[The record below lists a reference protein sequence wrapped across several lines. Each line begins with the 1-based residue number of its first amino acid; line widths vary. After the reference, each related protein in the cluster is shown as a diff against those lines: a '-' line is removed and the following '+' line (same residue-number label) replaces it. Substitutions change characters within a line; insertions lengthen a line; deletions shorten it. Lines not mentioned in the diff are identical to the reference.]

1 MAIPQVFHTVKPQDF
16 TVTPVTVHKKYVIQ
30 RTDLYSG
37 SLPITSSGYK
47 IWDAVYTNEKLK
59 LGTERTYPT
68 NSWDGSNKHIIWKSI
83 DAQYYR
89 FPYDSF
95 ATFEHANER
104 FTYKFLNY
112 SASIFSIPQQDFGE
126 GIQPG
131 TVRLSNTTHNISL
144 QDDGNGN
151 LYDTAQSTASF
162 AGWAKPPIFGA
173 KFNDLFRYSTSQ
185 LAISTTILLNP
196 YIIKSAE
203 SSIDADA
210 KICIVNCNLYHNPY
224 PILNFKSNGY
234 GFINHKN
241 YFNFDGD
248 FSIDFLVSQKTI
260 VDYEQCVINKNSV
273 IERQLYGFDTD
284 FSYSSSLD
292 IISTNVYPFDVRI
305 NTASQVVFKRSNGIN
320 FITVSGSSI
329 DDGGIYRISI
339 VKTGS
344 LVQFYQN
351 GQFKMQATDSLGR
364 CDNQHSIILGN
375 NDIYSTASY
384 GEFGTYLNN
393 LYFYD
398 YAFPVIS
405 GYLAN
410 PKSTSS
416 TETYYTNVVGN
427 VFYKSGKIVLS
438 SDSYMWADKYYLMF
452 NSASAW
458 SVEFRN
464 THTIYQWETIV
475 RIPKGSFNISQ
486 NPSALQNPYTD
497 LLRNEFT
504 GSNPNVDLYPYATT
518 IGLYNDKKDLLA
530 VAKLNQPL
538 KMRDDVD
545 MNISIKWDS

>member
-47 IWDAVYTNEKLK
+47 IWEAIFTNEKLK
-59 LGTERTYPT
+59 LGTGKTYPT

-89 FPYDSF
+89 YPYDSF

-104 FTYKFLNY
+104 FSYKFLSY

-131 TVRLSNTTHNISL
+131 TVILRNDDYNISL

-151 LYDTAQSTASF
+151 LYDTSISTSSIAS
-162 AGWAKPPIFGA
+162 KENLSMYLS
-173 KFNDLFRYSTSQ
+173 FNSLFRSFDNFYYASDLGLNSTLIGSGEVSYKSSTISP
-185 LAISTTILLNP
+185 AIAIYKNCKFFDNP
-196 YIIKSAE
+196 SANSGLTARFSGT
-203 SSIDADA
+203 SSYVMIDHVDD
-210 KICIVNCNLYHNPY
+210 
-224 PILNFKSNGY
+224 
-234 GFINHKN
+234 
-241 YFNFDGD
+241 FNFASGD
-248 FSIDFLVSQKTI
+248 FSLAFWLYNSLSSSQTI
-260 VDYEQCVINKNSV
+260 MNKSEVLYKHEVDN
-273 IERQLYGFDTD
+273 F
-284 FSYSSSLD
+284 YSSSVLNEP
-292 IISTNVYPFDVRI
+292 TPVYPYKFHYDL
-305 NTASQVVFKRSNGIN
+305 ASTKLLFYRS
-320 FITVSGSSI
+320 
-329 DDGGIYRISI
+329 DGIYTTVASMSYTPESAYHHIAM

-344 LVQFYQN
+344 VLNLYKD
-351 GQFKMQATDSLGR
+351 GSLQCTIADTTTKPYNRHNIMIGGKNLTSNF
-364 CDNQHSIILGN
+364 DV
-375 NDIYSTASY
+375 NDIIGLSEIRFYNKGLLLSEVQALS
-384 GEFGTYLNN
+384 N
-393 LYFYD
+393 LD
-398 YAFPVIS
+398 TVLQSA
-405 GYLAN
+405 AM
-410 PKSTSS
+410 
-416 TETYYTNVVGN
+416 GN
-427 VFYKSGKIVLS
+427 VFYKTGKIVLS
-438 SDSYMWADKYYLMF
+438 TLNQIWTQKYYLMF
-452 NSASAW
+452 DPTSTW
-458 SVEFRN
+458 SVQFRN

-475 RIPKGSFNISQ
+475 RIPKGSFNLSQ